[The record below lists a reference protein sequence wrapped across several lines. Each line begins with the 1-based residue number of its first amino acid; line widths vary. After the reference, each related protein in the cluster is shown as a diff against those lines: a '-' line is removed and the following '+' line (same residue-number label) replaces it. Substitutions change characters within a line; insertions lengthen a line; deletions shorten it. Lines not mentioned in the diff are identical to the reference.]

1 MKVEQIFSAILPK
14 FSNELGEGGC
24 FSDTNA
30 FFLMKCGNAVLAYV
44 FQSNCVSKSES
55 QLTRSKLVHC
65 QAAAGTALKSSS
77 GTFQSD
83 SVNPARL
90 HVDVG
95 LT

>member
-1 MKVEQIFSAILPK
+1 MNWGKAAAFL
-14 FSNELGEGGC
+14 
-24 FSDTNA
+24 TRTH